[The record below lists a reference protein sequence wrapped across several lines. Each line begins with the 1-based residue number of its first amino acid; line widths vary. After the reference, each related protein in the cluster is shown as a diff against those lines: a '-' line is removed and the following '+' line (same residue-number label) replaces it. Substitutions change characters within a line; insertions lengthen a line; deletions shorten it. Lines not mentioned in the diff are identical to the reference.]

1 VNVPKITLR
10 HEWRE
15 REACVTYGR
24 PLACRR
30 EARSR
35 SGWRAHAGCSG
46 GASWAAWMSVMESQ
60 MRIALPYRDTPYYQF
75 PKGALVMGV
84 RRSQSSQC

>member
-1 VNVPKITLR
+1 M
-10 HEWRE
+10 
-15 REACVTYGR
+15 AS
-24 PLACRR
+24 ACRVQR
-30 EARSR
+30 RR
-35 SGWRAHAGCSG
+35 VVGCV
-46 GASWAAWMSVMESQ
+46 MSVMESQ